1 VEPYAP
7 ARLDAEL
14 DEQAARFLANPA
26 KGLAPGPDGRTAR
39 VSVIFKWFAAD
50 FAAGGGV
57 AAFIRAKAPPEVR
70 ERIRLLTEAGLS
82 YLDYDWSLND
92 TARASS

>member
-1 VEPYAP
+1 
-7 ARLDAEL
+7 
-14 DEQAARFLANPA
+14 
-26 KGLAPGPDGRTAR
+26 

-57 AAFIRAKAPPEVR
+57 AAFNRAKAPPEVR
-70 ERIRLLTEAGLS
+70 ERIRLLTDAGLS